1 MLSTER
7 LIYKRDIV
15 GFLKDPKV
23 TLIDG
28 GKQLILEENYL
39 FTAYDKTVTI
49 YAGFQS
55 DGSSVHWAFSRIVPR
70 LYGTAT
76 AAIIHDAIYRHIH
89 HYGFTRE
96 QADDI
101 YRIVL
106 IRHGFSLGRAKIAWS
121 ALRVGGFPAWRK
133 VYAPDTER

>member
-1 MLSTER
+1 MLSHER
-7 LIYKRDIV
+7 VVYKRDIV
-15 GFLKDPKV
+15 SRLDSPIVSLVNGGKFLL
-23 TLIDG
+23 LID
-28 GKQLILEENYL
+28 EYT
-39 FTAYDKTVTI
+39 FTAYDKTITI
-49 YAGFQS
+49 PANFES

-76 AAIIHDAIYRHIH
+76 AAIIHDAIYRHMH

-101 YRIVL
+101 YRIIL

-121 ALRVGGFPAWRK
+121 ALRVGGDPAWRK
-133 VYAPDTER
+133 DHGVKK